1 MKCPNCNYQIN
12 LISVAEFA
20 QRVDCHRRTVENRIL
35 AGELDSI
42 DTSLGR
48 MIPAELVDSFKRKRG
63 AKKSGRK

>member
-12 LISVAEFA
+12 LISVVEFA
-20 QRVDCHRRTVENRIL
+20 QRVGVSRGTVENRIK
-35 AGELDSI
+35 AGELEYI

-63 AKKSGRK
+63 AKKSV